1 MVRKVFV
8 IEVIKGNKVLVI
20 FGCGSISEICRLGLK
35 QDRAYLAVT
44 FTFNIITTF
53 SCVVCMLLCV
63 CVCVCERE
71 RERERERYSL
81 NSYAIGYKMTKVGSH
96 GAVQSKRNLQ
106 YEYVNVFTKV
116 VF

>member
-20 FGCGSISEICRLGLK
+20 FGSGSISEIFRLGLK

-44 FTFNIITTF
+44 FTFSIITTF

-71 RERERERYSL
+71 RERHSL
-81 NSYAIGYKMTKVGSH
+81 NSYAIGYKMTKVGSD
-96 GAVQSKRNLQ
+96 GAVQSKHNLQ